1 MLLNKNYDHRISRK
15 DFYQLV
21 NDKTDSIA
29 IKMIDFSNIVEL
41 KEMSFTRFGQVITG
55 KVAEITNAV
64 AHWDYFPAEMLHQFW
79 NMI

>member
-41 KEMSFTRFGQVITG
+41 
-55 KVAEITNAV
+55 
-64 AHWDYFPAEMLHQFW
+64 
-79 NMI
+79 